1 MEFPKKIYVRMCDED
16 ADCLEAFST
25 QPDAVDGDGPTEVA
39 TYELV
44 ESHLLE
50 KVTKVSDHIP
60 ESER

>member
-1 MEFPKKIYVRMCDED
+1 MCDED